1 MNRLTHERK
10 NGIKQGYW
18 SPNNK
23 QELVDRLAMYEDAAE
38 QKSRVMTLLIETICD
53 KYCRYPVEC
62 GNQDELD
69 NHCDSCELVHMWN
82 AVMCIEPGATNINL
96 DKFKDID
103 YVAKLLNEHDACPNE
118 VCEGSPCNVNGDCK
132 FDPDIKTENCIECTK
147 LWLMKEIIRNVG
159 TTQS

>member
-23 QELVDRLAMYEDAAE
+23 QELVYRLALYEDAAE
-38 QKSRVMTLLIETICD
+38 QKNRVMTLLTEAICD

-62 GNQDELD
+62 SNQDEL
-69 NHCDSCELVHMWN
+69 NLHCDSCELVHMWN
-82 AVMCIEPGATNINL
+82 AVMCIEPEAAKINL

-103 YVAKLLNEHDACPNE
+103 FLAKVVDKYMADEFTEICNNSPVVVDGECPFANEDYSIE
-118 VCEGSPCNVNGDCK
+118 EGK
-132 FDPDIKTENCIECTK
+132 CIECTK
-147 LWLMKEIIRNVG
+147 MWLMKTIDVN
-159 TTQS
+159 